1 LVLFWRLGRLVLDRN
16 RYPTMKTAKLMPI
29 GLLFICLM
37 ASSLRATTIQIDLG
51 PPARYTNTQLGPLSF
66 SNLNGTPVNG
76 STLSLNFLFTGG
88 EFVQLLSN
96 TTKSFDIGLAL
107 QTDAGTFPGFVTHAM
122 AHLIAQDGTAI
133 SGTTNVIGRAD
144 SSDGATFAGFFPL
157 LANGS
162 GTPNTSLSFPLDFY
176 GVHFAFNLPDDP
188 GVMIIGG
195 DLTLF
200 GQGKFSQFAVGPL
213 PDTGNTL
220 MLLFIGVSGL
230 IAAKMSART
239 AIARVSGVR

>member
-1 LVLFWRLGRLVLDRN
+1 MKVPRQ
-16 RYPTMKTAKLMPI
+16 MKTAKLLPL
-29 GLLFICLM
+29 GLLFMCVL
-37 ASSLRATTIQIDLG
+37 APSLRATSIQIDLG
-51 PPARYTNTQLGPLSF
+51 PPAFYKNTQLGPLSF
-66 SNLNGTPVNG
+66 SDLNGIPVNG

-88 EFVQLLSN
+88 EFVRLFSN

-107 QTDAGTFPGFVTHAM
+107 QTDAGTFPGFVTNAR
-122 AHLIAQDGTAI
+122 AHLIAQDGTPI

-144 SSDGATFAGFFPL
+144 GSDGSTFAGFFPL
-157 LANGS
+157 LADSS

-188 GVMIIGG
+188 GVVINGG

-200 GQGKFSQFAVGPL
+200 GHGEFSPFAVGPL
-213 PDTGNTL
+213 PETGNTL

-230 IAAKMSART
+230 IAAKTRAFGPR
-239 AIARVSGVR
+239 